1 MTTRIRLRRM
11 GSNKRPFFRVVVADQ
26 RSPRDGRFIENIG
39 KYHPLDDPSVIEIDQ
54 ERALHWLR
62 VGAQPSNQVRN
73 LMNKIGIWD
82 EFVKERPSAALEPGK
97 ERPERSKVSKKA
109 KQKAEAAAAE
119 PIGAPVEEAP
129 AEPQPEPEPEV
140 AEASAAEAVEAVE
153 EAPTDEAPAAEEAPA
168 PEATVVRRGSHR
180 PPRTSPPRTRPLPRK
195 HPPPRNRRR
204 GLVKDLVE
212 FLVQELV
219 DEPDAVSIEET
230 FDERGPRYRV
240 RVAPEDMGKVIGR
253 GGRTAKAI
261 RTVVRAAAQRQG
273 HGAMVDIE
281 D

>member
-82 EFVKERPSAALEPGK
+82 EFVKERPSAALEPAK
-97 ERPERSKVSKKA
+97 ERPEKPKLSKKA

-119 PIGAPVEEAP
+119 PVSTTVEAAP

-140 AEASAAEAVEAVE
+140 AEASAAEAVEAV
-153 EAPTDEAPAAEEAPA
+153 DEAPAAVEEAASAPEETVAAEEVPATEDAPAIEDAPATEDSATEEAP
-168 PEATVVRRGSHR
+168 T
-180 PPRTSPPRTRPLPRK
+180 
-195 HPPPRNRRR
+195 
-204 GLVKDLVE
+204 
-212 FLVQELV
+212 
-219 DEPDAVSIEET
+219 
-230 FDERGPRYRV
+230 
-240 RVAPEDMGKVIGR
+240 EDS
-253 GGRTAKAI
+253 
-261 RTVVRAAAQRQG
+261 
-273 HGAMVDIE
+273 
-281 D
+281 